1 MRQSVAPSRASHA
14 ASSLHQPPNAAALA
28 RLQEKMK
35 EYEAVSALEKASALF
50 VKRIDGLGDDCEDM
64 AAAGVVVV
72 VHGQVLEQWPNMFR
86 ILALFLANREQSA
99 GQQEN
104 ASADGGTTAS
114 DEGSRLVRIPI
125 DELQAAK

>member
-1 MRQSVAPSRASHA
+1 MRQSVAPSRTSHA
-14 ASSLHQPPNAAALA
+14 ASSLHQPPNPAALA

-35 EYEAVSALEKASALF
+35 EYETVSALEKASALF
-50 VKRIDGLGDDCEDM
+50 VKRVEGLGEDCEDM
-64 AAAGVVVV
+64 AAAGV

-86 ILALFLANREQSA
+86 ILGLFLEKREQHA
-99 GQQEN
+99 EPGEN
-104 ASADGGTTAS
+104 ASAEDGPPAS